1 MVLWHVAKIIAI
13 PNIRYMRFKLDYF
26 YYYLVKRF
34 ILNLRINKNRVGL
47 FGSFFLI
54 TFFKINNFKN

>member
-13 PNIRYMRFKLDYF
+13 PNIRYMGFKLDYF

-34 ILNLRINKNRVGL
+34 ILNLRINKNRVRL

-54 TFFKINNFKN
+54 TFFKINNLKN

>member
-34 ILNLRINKNRVGL
+34 ILNLRINKNRVRL

-54 TFFKINNFKN
+54 TFFKINKFKN